1 MATITLAADSTT
13 LILNVTAIT
22 DFMSGDVLTLTPVNP
37 STSHVNGNNGS
48 VNINERSDKGVY
60 DLLINVQRFSE
71 SDVFL
76 NNADRQSPPTVFNGS
91 VKEDFTRDGTAG
103 VESFILENGS
113 FTTRS
118 TVTKNDQDGNALM
131 SYSIRFRTA
140 TRNV

>member
-1 MATITLAADSTT
+1 MPAITLAADSTT
-13 LILNVTAIT
+13 LILNGEPIT
-22 DFMSGDVLTLTPVNP
+22 DFIAGDIMTLTPVNP

-60 DLLINVQRFSE
+60 DLLINVQRFSG

-91 VKEDFTRDGTAG
+91 IKEDFTRDGTAG

-131 SYSIRFRTA
+131 AYSIRFRTA

>member
-131 SYSIRFRTA
+131 AYSIRFRTA